1 MAFPPTASSNALL
14 SEHFGY
20 TPLTLVDDVI
30 NSVNELVFGAVMSV
44 ENALFKMKPESLGF
58 KTAPGMIRDV
68 DDNGKLMLTE
78 EEMGE
83 LQNGLHQLETLWT
96 DAVDKAFD
104 KWEIYAMR
112 NIMVVDP
119 DLVPWVQLAHH
130 KGIDFTVQP
139 SPENAEDK
147 DKAKVPEPTAMDIDT
162 DTDVPS
168 ATDAHPVPRERLQ
181 LRQLRQSNLASYAF
195 NLKLHAEKAEN
206 ERLIAQL
213 RTLVA
218 STNPSYT
225 GEPTPFSLIA
235 GAQGTKD
242 AATFVASQFSG
253 IKSLVADVT
262 PKWDEMQRGLQ
273 KEPDVAL
280 GPEAE
285 RRKYIEVMTRKHL
298 EVIPGLRLNAQG
310 EVVGGDYNYNDRKD
324 SEEVQR
330 LEEIAGKVTK
340 GGR

>member
-1 MAFPPTASSNALL
+1 VCLL
-14 SEHFGY
+14 
-20 TPLTLVDDVI
+20 
-30 NSVNELVFGAVMSV
+30 
-44 ENALFKMKPESLGF
+44 
-58 KTAPGMIRDV
+58 
-68 DDNGKLMLTE
+68 
-78 EEMGE
+78 GE
-83 LQNGLHQLETLWT
+83 G
-96 DAVDKAFD
+96 
-104 KWEIYAMR
+104 R
-112 NIMVVDP
+112 
-119 DLVPWVQLAHH
+119 LADEV

-139 SPENAEDK
+139 TPEPAKEDK
-147 DKAKVPEPTAMDIDT
+147 EKTSEPAAMDVGTDT
-162 DTDVPS
+162 DTPTE
-168 ATDAHPVPRERLQ
+168 ADAHPIPRERLQ
-181 LRQLRQSNLASYAF
+181 LRQLRQSSLASYAF
-195 NLKLHAEKAEN
+195 NLKLQAEKAEN

-242 AATFVASQFSG
+242 AATFVASQFGG

-262 PKWDEMQRGLQ
+262 PKWEEVQQGMQS
-273 KEPDVAL
+273 EPEVVL

-298 EVIPGLRLNAQG
+298 EVVPGLRLNAQG
-310 EVVGGDYNYNDRKD
+310 EVVGGNYNHVDRKD

-330 LEEIAGKVTK
+330 LEEIAGKLAN